1 MTDRRA
7 TFEEVKSSMIP
18 NPDHE
23 SKTKGLRCAERNIEG
38 GRDLSIYVERPENL
52 GITRRFPLLSVTVY
66 SKCEILGCQS
76 KLRFRM

>member
-38 GRDLSIYVERPENL
+38 ERLVKVRGAAGKPRHHTE
-52 GITRRFPLLSVTVY
+52 ISAIKCY
-66 SKCEILGCQS
+66 SL
-76 KLRFRM
+76 F